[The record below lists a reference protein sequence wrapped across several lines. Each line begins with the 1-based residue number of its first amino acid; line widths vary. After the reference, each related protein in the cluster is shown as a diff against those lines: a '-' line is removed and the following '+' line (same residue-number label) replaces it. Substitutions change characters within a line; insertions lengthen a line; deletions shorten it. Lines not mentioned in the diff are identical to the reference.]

1 VGSSWNPTVKDWS
14 VTKAVTSIKDQGRC
28 GAGWAF
34 AVAAALESL
43 AFKSNSVTDADYSE
57 QQLISCSQ
65 STGNNGCDGGW
76 MNSAFEFVKGHG
88 IATEAVFPYG
98 PNGVDTTTSCS
109 NGGSFKI
116 SKYTKVSPDCVSA
129 AAALSTRPLSVAV
142 DAAGWANYKSGIFK
156 KCATV
161 INHGVLLVGVN
172 STAWKIKNSWG
183 TAWGDKGFIY
193 LDATRGAN
201 TCGVCSYASYPVK

>member
-1 VGSSWNPTVKDWS
+1 
-14 VTKAVTSIKDQGRC
+14 
-28 GAGWAF
+28 
-34 AVAAALESL
+34 
-43 AFKSNSVTDADYSE
+43 
-57 QQLISCSQ
+57 
-65 STGNNGCDGGW
+65 
-76 MNSAFEFVKGHG
+76 MNSAFEFVRVHG
-88 IATEAVFPYG
+88 ITTEAVFPYG
-98 PNGVDTTTSCS
+98 PNGTETTKESCS

-116 SKYTKVSPDCVSA
+116 STYTKVSPDCVSA

-183 TAWGDKGFIY
+183 TGWGEKGFIY
-193 LDATRGAN
+193 LDATQGAN